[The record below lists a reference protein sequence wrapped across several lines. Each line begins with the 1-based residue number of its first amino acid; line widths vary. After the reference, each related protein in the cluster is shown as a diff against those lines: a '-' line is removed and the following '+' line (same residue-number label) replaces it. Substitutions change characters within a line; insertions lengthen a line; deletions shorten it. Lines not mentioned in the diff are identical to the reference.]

1 MAKKKAPKETSHD
14 QKLITSIL
22 KDFEACLD
30 FIGSNGGVPSSG
42 KNGLFS
48 ISILPE
54 LNEKMTRPL
63 KIDLARPVQKSYP
76 NLNGLYML
84 LRSTGLVIQKIEGK
98 KQLLVLDD
106 KLLDSWKALN
116 KTERYF
122 SLLRAWLWN
131 SDEEIIGER
140 SGRDAFHL
148 LEKCMLFFENISEE
162 DMERTD
168 KASIAER
175 LKYSPGLHNLA
186 LMQLFGMVE
195 ISSSPPLPGK
205 GWEIDRVS
213 MTEWGMFLAM
223 NISESIDNYFD
234 MADDMPD
241 EEYENFDAFECFSPI
256 VRPFFK
262 DWNNLLEISGHEFR
276 DSIHIF
282 KVSLG
287 KAWIRFAVPG
297 SCNMDKLANFILN
310 EFDFDKDHLYSFI
323 FKDRRGVTT
332 QVNHAFFD
340 ELDGAYAKKTKV
352 GDLPISAGTPITF
365 LYDYGDNWEFK
376 MLLEDTASEIKVK
389 TKNPALLERKGKAP
403 EQYQDPEE
411 YD

>member
-1 MAKKKAPKETSHD
+1 MAKKKSSKETSHD

-30 FIGSNGGVPSSG
+30 FIGDKGGVPSSG
-42 KNGLFS
+42 KHGLFA

-98 KQLLVLDD
+98 KQILVVDE

-140 SGRDAFHL
+140 SMRGSFHL
-148 LEKCMLFFENISEE
+148 LEKSMRFFEKMHEE
-162 DMERTD
+162 DMEKTD
-168 KASIAER
+168 NTSLVER

-205 GWEIDRVS
+205 GWEIENVS
-213 MTEWGMFLAM
+213 MTEWGMFLSM
-223 NISESIDNYFD
+223 NIYESIDNYFD

-241 EEYENFDAFECFSPI
+241 EEYKNLNAFECFSSM

-262 DWNNLLEISGHEFR
+262 DWNNLLESSCNEFR
-276 DSIHIF
+276 DSVHIF

-287 KAWIRFAVPG
+287 KAWMRVAVPG
-297 SCNMDKLANFILN
+297 SCYMDKLANLILN
-310 EFDFDKDHLYSFI
+310 EFDFDRDHLYSFI
-323 FKDRRGVTT
+323 YKDKRGVTT
-332 QVNHAFFD
+332 QVNHSFFD
-340 ELDGAYAKKTKV
+340 EDDGAYAKKTKV
-352 GDLPISAGTPITF
+352 GDLPLSAGMKMTF
-365 LYDYGDNWEFK
+365 LYDFGDNWEFE
-376 MLLEDTASEIKVK
+376 MLLEDTEAEIKL
-389 TKNPALLERKGKAP
+389 KNKKPAVLERKGKAP
-403 EQYQDPEE
+403 KQYQDHDE
-411 YD
+411 